1 MSPQVISHSTF
12 DLSNV
17 KFSDLCKNKM
27 GGKSVYISY
36 DQNKKFIL
44 QLPKTRS
51 PFGLSEFVD
60 QSSGRSSY
68 SVDVSLDNCEALQ
81 TQLRAL
87 DKAICKEIAKNS
99 KAWLGKVHSEAVVTD
114 ALYKPIV
121 RDPSDP
127 KYSPTVKLKVLTDQ
141 KGNFVS
147 RAFDHKRNEV
157 SISALEKGQ
166 SVQAIAHISQIW
178 IIDNKC
184 GVSIRLEQ
192 AKLMKTNKLKAYAFL
207 PESDDDDDE
216 GEDEQEEEEFEEEF
230 EEEQ

>member
-1 MSPQVISHSTF
+1 MPQVISHSSF
-12 DLSNV
+12 DLTNV

-27 GGKSVYISY
+27 GGKSIYIGY
-36 DQNKKFIL
+36 DQQKKFML
-44 QLPKTRS
+44 QLPKMRS
-51 PFGLSEFVD
+51 PFGCSEFVD
-60 QSSGRSSY
+60 QSSGRISY

-81 TQLRAL
+81 AQLRAL
-87 DKAICKEIAKNS
+87 DKTICKEIAKNS
-99 KAWLGKVHSEAVVTD
+99 KAWLGKAHSEAVVTD

-121 RDPSDP
+121 REARDS
-127 KYSPTVKLKVLTDQ
+127 KYAPTVKLKVLTNE

-157 SISALEKGQ
+157 SISTLEKGQ

-192 AKLMKTNKLKAYAFL
+192 AKLVKTNKLKAYAFL
-207 PESDDDDDE
+207 PESDDEAEDD
-216 GEDEQEEEEFEEEF
+216 EEEEEEEEEEEVM